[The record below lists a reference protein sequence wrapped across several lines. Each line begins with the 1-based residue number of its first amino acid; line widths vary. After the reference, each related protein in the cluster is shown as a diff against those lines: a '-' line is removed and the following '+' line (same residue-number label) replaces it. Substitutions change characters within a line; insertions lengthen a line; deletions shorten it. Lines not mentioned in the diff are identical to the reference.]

1 MTRALSAWRSPKS
14 AFKPDRARRFALT
27 PPSAY
32 SSMESCWQTS
42 GAALRNSH
50 SLAVWKRAIEIAAK
64 QGGGI
69 IDVIQVEE
77 EELTVTAII

>member
-1 MTRALSAWRSPKS
+1 
-14 AFKPDRARRFALT
+14 
-27 PPSAY
+27 
-32 SSMESCWQTS
+32 MESCWQTS